1 MLKDITLG
9 QYFPVESPVHHLDAR
24 TKLILSFAFI
34 IVLFLA
40 HGFWAYVLCAAGV
53 IGVTLLSRIR
63 FRMLLKSLKPIAFL
77 AVFTA
82 LLNMLYTPGQIL
94 WEFWIF
100 HITKEGLVTAV
111 YMVVRIMLL
120 VASTSLLTYTTSP
133 VALTDAIENLFRPL
147 SRIHLPVHEFAMMM
161 TIALRFIP
169 TLVEETDKIMSSQKA
184 RGADIDSGGLIHR
197 IKALLP
203 VLVPLFV
210 SSFRRAYELAT
221 AMECRCYQ
229 GGAGRTRMKQLHMA
243 AGDGVALFLFLLVL
257 AALITLNF
265 VCPAV
270 L

>member
-169 TLVEETDKIMSSQKA
+169 TLIEETDKIMNAQKA
-184 RGADIDSGGLIHR
+184 RGAQLDSGNLR
-197 IKALLP
+197 QRVKALIP
-203 VLVPLFV
+203 VLIPLFI
-210 SSFRRAYELAT
+210 SAFRRADELAM
-221 AMECRCYQ
+221 AMECRCYH
-229 GGAGRTRMKQLHMA
+229 GGEGRTRLKQLHMHRS
-243 AGDGVALFLFLLVL
+243 DI
-257 AALITLNF
+257 LIA
-265 VCPAV
+265 VVAV
-270 L
+270 LVFVAIGMSNLFFARIG

>member
-53 IGVTLLSRIR
+53 IGVTLLSHIR

-100 HITKEGLVTAV
+100 HITREGLETAV

-169 TLVEETDKIMSSQKA
+169 TLIEE
-184 RGADIDSGGLIHR
+184 HR
-197 IKALLP
+197 
-203 VLVPLFV
+203 
-210 SSFRRAYELAT
+210 EDH
-221 AMECRCYQ
+221 ECPEGPGCR
-229 GGAGRTRMKQLHMA
+229 
-243 AGDGVALFLFLLVL
+243 F
-257 AALITLNF
+257 
-265 VCPAV
+265 
-270 L
+270 